1 MKLSSRLSLV
11 LGAAIVAV
19 VALHALWST
28 RRALE
33 VVEQDFADR
42 LEARAEQTIELMTA
56 ARMVHETPTGDV
68 WLQGPTDDRQG
79 VRWWSR
85 AMRPERLSDADW
97 EAVLGGAPHYVEN
110 DDNGLGVLFVPF
122 VGEEEGAVLGA
133 VEVRTRGSDRDA
145 RAAMILQEHVML
157 AALTLLACVA
167 VLVIT
172 LRREVGGPIAAM
184 ADMARRVGEGDLEA
198 RVTSRRRDELGQL
211 AGQLNDMAARLAET
225 RAALEDEAAQRV
237 RAMHE
242 MRHVE
247 RLKTVG
253 QLAGGVAHELGT
265 PLNVISGHAKM
276 IEKGYVEGDE
286 LIDSART
293 IGEQCTR
300 MTALIRNVLTFA
312 RSRPTPRAQVRIAE
326 TVDSALAL
334 MNPALRKAQVKVE
347 AEHRT
352 PDLEA
357 RGDAGQLEQVLT
369 SVLMNAIQALPEGG
383 TVRIVTGEE
392 PADERGPAR
401 AFIAVGDDGVGMSAE
416 VRDRMFEPF
425 FTTRDVGEGAGL
437 GLSTAFGIVRD
448 HKGWFDVQSTPDE
461 GTTVRI
467 HLPVEAPTSKAA

>member
-19 VALHALWST
+19 VALHALWAT

-33 VVEQDFADR
+33 VVEQDFAQR
-42 LEARAEQTIELMTA
+42 LQVRAQQTVELMTA

-85 AMRPERLSDADW
+85 AMRPERLSDAAW
-97 EAVLGGAPHYVEN
+97 EAVLGGAPHHLE
-110 DDNGLGVLFVPF
+110 DAENGLAVLFVPF
-122 VGEEEGAVLGA
+122 VGGEDGAVLGA
-133 VEVRTRGSDRDA
+133 VEVRTRAGDRDQL
-145 RAAMILQEHVML
+145 AASILREHVIL
-157 AALTLLACVA
+157 AALTLLACVG

-172 LRREVGGPIAAM
+172 LRREVGAPIQAM
-184 ADMARRVGEGDLEA
+184 ADMARRVGDGDLDA
-198 RVTSRRRDELGQL
+198 RVASRRPDELGQL
-211 AGQLNDMAARLAET
+211 ANQLNDTAAKLAEA

-276 IEKGYVEGDE
+276 IEKGYVEGDD
-286 LIDSART
+286 LLDSART
-293 IGEQCTR
+293 IGEQCAR

-312 RSRPTPRAQVRIAE
+312 RSRPMPRQQVRIAE
-326 TVDSALAL
+326 VVDSALAL
-334 MNPALRKAQVKVE
+334 MKPALRKAQVKVE
-347 AEHRT
+347 VDHQA
-352 PDLEA
+352 PALEA
-357 RGDAGQLEQVLT
+357 RGDPAQLEQVLT
-369 SVLMNAIQALPEGG
+369 SVLMNAIQALPDGG
-383 TVRIVTGEE
+383 AVRIRTGAD
-392 PADERGPAR
+392 PAADGGGPC
-401 AFIAVGDDGVGMSAE
+401 AFVEVRDDGVGMTAE
-416 VRDRMFEPF
+416 VSDRMFEPF

-448 HKGWFDVQSTPDE
+448 HQGWFDVRSAPGE
-461 GTTVRI
+461 GTTLRI
-467 HLPVEAPTSKAA
+467 HLPLESATPQAA

>member
-33 VVEQDFADR
+33 VVEQDFAQR
-42 LEARAEQTIELMTA
+42 LQARAELTVELMNA
-56 ARMVHETPTGDV
+56 SRMVQETPTGDV
-68 WLQGPTDDRQG
+68 WLQGPTEDREG
-79 VRWWSR
+79 VRWWSSN
-85 AMRPERLSDADW
+85 MRPDRLTDAAW
-97 EAVLGGAPHYVEN
+97 EAVLGGAPHQLE
-110 DDNGLGVLFVPF
+110 DTESGLGVLFVPF
-122 VGEEEGAVLGA
+122 TGGEDGAVLGA
-133 VEVRTRGSDRDA
+133 IEVRTRGGDRDEL
-145 RAAMILQEHVML
+145 AASILREHVML
-157 AALTLLACVA
+157 AALTLLACVG

-172 LRREVGGPIAAM
+172 LRREVGAPIQAM
-184 ADMARRVGEGDLEA
+184 ANMARRVGEGDLDA
-198 RVTSRRRDELGQL
+198 RVESRRRDELGQL
-211 AGQLNDMAARLAET
+211 ARQLNDTAAKLAEA

-276 IEKGYVEGDE
+276 IEKGYVEGDDV
-286 LIDSART
+286 LDSART

-312 RSRPTPRAQVRIAE
+312 RSRPMPRAQVRVAE
-326 TVDSALAL
+326 VVDSALAL
-334 MNPALRKAQVKVE
+334 MKPALRGAQVQVE
-347 AEHRT
+347 TRHPS

-357 RGDAGQLEQVLT
+357 RGDPAQLEQVLT
-369 SVLMNAIQALPEGG
+369 SVLMNAIQAQPEGG
-383 TVRIVTGEE
+383 AVRILTG
-392 PADERGPAR
+392 ADAPDDGGPPC
-401 AFIAVGDDGVGMSAE
+401 AFIEVRDDGVGMTPE

-448 HKGWFDVQSTPDE
+448 HRGWFDVQSTPGE

-467 HLPVEAPTSKAA
+467 HLPLEASTTEAA